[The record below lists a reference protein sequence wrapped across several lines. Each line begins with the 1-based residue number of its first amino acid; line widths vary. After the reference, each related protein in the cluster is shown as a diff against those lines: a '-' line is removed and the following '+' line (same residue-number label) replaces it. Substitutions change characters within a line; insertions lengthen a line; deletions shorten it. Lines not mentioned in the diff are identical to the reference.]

1 MARQLRVGGLH
12 APTKAY
18 CWSAAERASARN
30 PGFRASL
37 ILFMPHLG
45 TSLAD
50 YTQPGLIVPEL
61 KSGGTAGVI
70 GELCSALKEQGRVK
84 DALEVYNAVIHRE
97 LVCSTAAPPGWAM
110 PHARIRSQARLAF
123 AVGRTA
129 RDLDWLGEGE
139 EPVRLVFLFVVPE
152 HDTFTYL
159 SVLAGMAKLSQSSG
173 HLRSLFQAPTP
184 EQIFDVLRQISIPQR
199 QPARV

>member
-1 MARQLRVGGLH
+1 
-12 APTKAY
+12 
-18 CWSAAERASARN
+18 
-30 PGFRASL
+30 
-37 ILFMPHLG
+37 MPHLA

-70 GELCSALKEQGRVK
+70 GELCTALEEHGRVK

-110 PHARIRSQARLAF
+110 PHARIRSQAQLAF

-129 RDLDWLGEGE
+129 RDLDWLGEGG

-152 HDTFTYL
+152 HDISTYL
-159 SVLAGMAKLSQSSG
+159 SVLAGMAKLSQ
-173 HLRSLFQAPTP
+173 APDTCAVFFKPPQP
-184 EQIFDVLRQISIPQR
+184 EQMFDVLREISIPQR
-199 QPARV
+199 QPATV